1 MAATIAPAETQ
12 QHIVEQIVAI
22 EEQPSVTTAASE
34 ERVEESVAPLPTS
47 TAIAIPAPILGK
59 GFDLKRASIS
69 SVDSDISL
77 SYDATPFYPR
87 SLQQQQQQQQHMSSS
102 ANNSSGSGT
111 DDGGHR
117 HHSAATTNNAAVVN
131 NTDSSDSA
139 YEGGRPC
146 GMSGDESAPFVA
158 PDDETTKRILDQVE
172 FYFSD
177 ANIVKDAFLLK
188 HVRRNKEG
196 YVSLKLISSFKRVKH
211 LAKDWRAVAF
221 AISKSDK
228 LEVNE
233 SGTKLRR
240 KEPLPAYDQTTP
252 SRTVVAINLA
262 EEKPVTIESVAEL
275 FRGCGEIALI
285 RVLRPGN
292 PIPSDVRHFVNKHPE
307 MGGNVSALIEFV
319 RTESA
324 HNAITKDWSAE
335 KAKDG
340 QSMCV
345 LELNAP
351 ASKKKAAA
359 AAKKSPMNRLFD
371 SEYSSSCQSGSES
384 EDVRQQKMRM
394 QRKVSANTLMRSDS
408 SWNQR
413 KWSRD
418 SGTDSSGSGMYS
430 SRRGEPYVP
439 PSQQLQQQ
447 QQHHH
452 AQPGDYGGGGGH
464 RRMSSGWDS
473 SSESYYSGR
482 SRSSSGVSIPETF
495 GMRRFSLANR
505 PEPYQPQQ
513 QQQQQQQCCCCGHN
527 QPPLPLPPPQHHQQ
541 QQHQQSMAI
550 RRHSSQENHHYDMRR
565 CSSSSSG
572 SGSDM
577 MMIRKD
583 STSDFCCGPQ
593 RDGFYNWSRKSS
605 SSSIGDGRRLS
616 VDSDSSGSRGRRPS
630 LGLVTPDNVVRMP
643 KGPDGCGSRGF
654 QREPLMD
661 STLYE

>member
-1 MAATIAPAETQ
+1 MLASKMATTETQ
-12 QHIVEQIVAI
+12 QQIVEIATES
-22 EEQPSVTTAASE
+22 EEQQQQQQSAATV
-34 ERVEESVAPLPTS
+34 VEEEHTEDSVAPLPTS
-47 TAIAIPAPILGK
+47 KTTAAVKVVSAPVPIVGK
-59 GFDLKRASIS
+59 TFDLKRASVS

-77 SYDATPFYPR
+77 SYDAAPFYPR
-87 SLQQQQQQQQHMSSS
+87 SLQQNGGAMSS

-111 DDGGHR
+111 DDGGRQQHG
-117 HHSAATTNNAAVVN
+117 AAAGHVT

-139 YEGGRPC
+139 YEGG
-146 GMSGDESAPFVA
+146 GGGQAKSSGDESAPFVA
-158 PDDETTKRILDQVE
+158 PDEETTKRILDQVE

-211 LAKDWRAVAF
+211 LAKDWRAVAH
-221 AISKSDK
+221 AIACSEK

-307 MGGNVSALIEFV
+307 MGSNVSALVEFV

-324 HNAITKDWSAE
+324 HNALNKDWTAE

-340 QSMCV
+340 QTMCV

-351 ASKKKAAA
+351 ASKKKATA

-384 EDVRQQKMRM
+384 EDARQKMRM
-394 QRKVSANTLMRSDS
+394 QRKVSANTLMRSDA
-408 SWNQR
+408 SWNQQR
-413 KWSRD
+413 RWSRD
-418 SGTDSSGSGMYS
+418 SGTDSSASGY
-430 SRRGEPYVP
+430 SRRGGDPYVP
-439 PSQQLQQQ
+439 PSHHGQQT
-447 QQHHH
+447 
-452 AQPGDYGGGGGH
+452 PGEYGGH
-464 RRMSSGWDS
+464 RRMSTGWDS
-473 SSESYYSGR
+473 GSESYYSGR

-495 GMRRFSLANR
+495 GMRRYSLANR
-505 PEPYQPQQ
+505 PEQQ
-513 QQQQQQQCCCCGHN
+513 QQQQQQYCCCGHN
-527 QPPLPLPPPQHHQQ
+527 SQPPPPQQQ
-541 QQHQQSMAI
+541 QMM
-550 RRHSSQENHHYDMRR
+550 RRHSTQDGHHYDMRR
-565 CSSSSSG
+565 YSSSSSSSG
-572 SGSDM
+572 EM
-577 MMIRKD
+577 MMMRKD
-583 STSDFCCGPQ
+583 STSDFCCGPPQ
-593 RDGFYNWSRKSS
+593 PRDGFHQNWSRKSS
-605 SSSIGDGRRLS
+605 SSSLGEGMGRRLS
-616 VDSDSSGSRGRRPS
+616 VDSDSSGGRGRRPS
-630 LGLVTPDNVVRMP
+630 LGLVQPDNVVRMP

>member
-1 MAATIAPAETQ
+1 MAATTETQ
-12 QHIVEQIVAI
+12 QQIKEIATVVAEQQSPAVA
-22 EEQPSVTTAASE
+22 EDFT
-34 ERVEESVAPLPTS
+34 EESVAPLPTPK
-47 TAIAIPAPILGK
+47 TITTPVPIVGK
-59 GFDLKRASIS
+59 AFDLKRASVS

-77 SYDATPFYPR
+77 SYDAAPFYPR
-87 SLQQQQQQQQHMSSS
+87 SLQQNGGGMSS

-111 DDGGHR
+111 DDGGVQR
-117 HHSAATTNNAAVVN
+117 SGTAKMAIS

-139 YEGGRPC
+139 YEGGQ
-146 GMSGDESAPFVA
+146 GKSSDESTPFVQ
-158 PDDETTKRILDQVE
+158 PDEETTKRILDQVE

-221 AISKSDK
+221 AISKSEK
-228 LEVNE
+228 LELNE

-240 KEPLPAYDQTTP
+240 KEQLPAFDQTTP
-252 SRTVVAINLA
+252 SRTVVAINLS
-262 EEKPVTIESVAEL
+262 EEKPVTIETVAEL
-275 FRGCGEIALI
+275 FRSCGEIALI

-307 MGGNVSALIEFV
+307 MGSNVSALIEFV

-324 HNAITKDWSAE
+324 HNAMSKDWSSE

-340 QSMCV
+340 QSMSV

-351 ASKKKAAA
+351 ASKKKATA

-384 EDVRQQKMRM
+384 EDMRQQKMRM
-394 QRKVSANTLMRSDS
+394 QRKVSPTTLMRSDS

-413 KWSRD
+413 RWSRD
-418 SGTDSSGSGMYS
+418 SGTDSSASGY
-430 SRRGEPYVP
+430 SRRDMQYIP
-439 PSQQLQQQ
+439 P
-447 QQHHH
+447 QHQG
-452 AQPGDYGGGGGH
+452 QPGDYGGN

-473 SSESYYSGR
+473 SSDSYYSGR
-482 SRSSSGVSIPETF
+482 SRSGSGVSIPETF

-505 PEPYQPQQ
+505 SEPQQQQCCCCGGHNNQPPQLQPQQ
-513 QQQQQQQCCCCGHN
+513 QQQQQ
-527 QPPLPLPPPQHHQQ
+527 
-541 QQHQQSMAI
+541 SMSM
-550 RRHSSQENHHYDMRR
+550 RRHSTQENHHHYDMRR
-565 CSSSSSG
+565 CSSSSSN
-572 SGSDM
+572 SDM
-577 MMIRKD
+577 MVGRKD
-583 STSDFCCGPQ
+583 STSSDYCCGGGGPQQ
-593 RDGFYNWSRKSS
+593 RDGFHNWSRKSS
-605 SSSIGDGRRLS
+605 SSSMGEGGMGRRMS
-616 VDSDSSGSRGRRPS
+616 MDSDSSGGRSRRPS

-654 QREPLMD
+654 QREPLVD

>member
-1 MAATIAPAETQ
+1 MLALTMAATIAPAE
-12 QHIVEQIVAI
+12 QIKDIETVNK
-22 EEQPSVTTAASE
+22 EEQQEQQQYKSPAAE
-34 ERVEESVAPLPTS
+34 ENHTEESVAPLPAPKT
-47 TAIAIPAPILGK
+47 TAPVPIVGK
-59 GFDLKRASIS
+59 VFDLKRASIS

-77 SYDATPFYPR
+77 SYDAPPFYPR
-87 SLQQQQQQQQHMSSS
+87 SLHGGGMSS

-111 DDGGHR
+111 DDGGR
-117 HHSAATTNNAAVVN
+117 HHSTGTGAVAVS

-139 YEGGRPC
+139 YEGGQHK
-146 GMSGDESAPFVA
+146 SGDESAPFVA
-158 PDDETTKRILDQVE
+158 PDEDTTKRILDQVE

-221 AISKSDK
+221 AISKSEK

-252 SRTVVAINLA
+252 SRTVVAINLS
-262 EEKPVTIESVAEL
+262 EDKPVTIESVAEL
-275 FRGCGEIALI
+275 FRSCGEIALI

-307 MGGNVSALIEFV
+307 MGSNVSALIEFV

-324 HNAITKDWSAE
+324 HNAMSKDWTAE

-351 ASKKKAAA
+351 ASKKKATA

-371 SEYSSSCQSGSES
+371 SEYSSSCQSGSET
-384 EDVRQQKMRM
+384 DDMRQQKMRM

-413 KWSRD
+413 RWSRD
-418 SGTDSSGSGMYS
+418 SGTDSSASGY
-430 SRRGEPYVP
+430 SRRDSYIP
-439 PSQQLQQQ
+439 P
-447 QQHHH
+447 QHHMSS
-452 AQPGDYGGGGGH
+452 GGEFGGH

-473 SSESYYSGR
+473 SSDSYYSGR

-495 GMRRFSLANR
+495 GMRRYSLANR
-505 PEPYQPQQ
+505 PEQQ
-513 QQQQQQQCCCCGHN
+513 QQQQQPCCCCGHN
-527 QPPLPLPPPQHHQQ
+527 QPPQQ
-541 QQHQQSMAI
+541 QQPQTMAM

-572 SGSDM
+572 SDM
-577 MMIRKD
+577 MMRKD
-583 STSDFCCGPQ
+583 STSDFCCGGGPQ
-593 RDGFYNWSRKSS
+593 RDGFHNWSRKSS
-605 SSSIGDGRRLS
+605 SSSMGDRRLS
-616 VDSDSSGSRGRRPS
+616 VDSDSSGSGRGRRPS

-654 QREPLMD
+654 QREPLVD
-661 STLYE
+661 NTLYE

>member
-1 MAATIAPAETQ
+1 MLALTMAATIAPAETQ
-12 QHIVEQIVAI
+12 QIKDIETVVN
-22 EEQPSVTTAASE
+22 EEQQQPKSPAAE
-34 ERVEESVAPLPTS
+34 ENHTEETVAPLPASKTS
-47 TAIAIPAPILGK
+47 SAPVPIVGK
-59 GFDLKRASIS
+59 VFDLKRASIS

-77 SYDATPFYPR
+77 SYDAPPFYPR
-87 SLQQQQQQQQHMSSS
+87 SLHGGGMSS

-111 DDGGHR
+111 DDGGR
-117 HHSAATTNNAAVVN
+117 HHSTGTGAVPLS

-139 YEGGRPC
+139 YEGGQHK
-146 GMSGDESAPFVA
+146 SGDESAPFVP
-158 PDDETTKRILDQVE
+158 PDEDTTKRILDQVE

-221 AISKSDK
+221 AISKSEK

-252 SRTVVAINLA
+252 SRTVVAINLC
-262 EEKPVTIESVAEL
+262 EDKPVTIESVAEL

-307 MGGNVSALIEFV
+307 MGSNVSALIEFV

-324 HNAITKDWSAE
+324 HNAMSKDWTAE

-345 LELNAP
+345 LELNAS
-351 ASKKKAAA
+351 ASKKKATA

-371 SEYSSSCQSGSES
+371 SEYSSSCQSGSET
-384 EDVRQQKMRM
+384 DDMRQQKMRM

-413 KWSRD
+413 RWSRD
-418 SGTDSSGSGMYS
+418 SGTDSSASGY
-430 SRRGEPYVP
+430 SRRDSYIP
-439 PSQQLQQQ
+439 P
-447 QQHHH
+447 QHHLP
-452 AQPGDYGGGGGH
+452 PGGEFGGH

-473 SSESYYSGR
+473 SSDSYYSGR

-495 GMRRFSLANR
+495 GMRRYSLANR
-505 PEPYQPQQ
+505 PEQQ
-513 QQQQQQQCCCCGHN
+513 QPCCCCGHN
-527 QPPLPLPPPQHHQQ
+527 QPPQQ
-541 QQHQQSMAI
+541 QQQPPQTMAM
-550 RRHSSQENHHYDMRR
+550 RRHSSQENHHYDARR

-572 SGSDM
+572 SNGDM
-577 MMIRKD
+577 MMRKD
-583 STSDFCCGPQ
+583 STSDFCCGGGGPQ
-593 RDGFYNWSRKSS
+593 RDGFHNWSRKSS
-605 SSSIGDGRRLS
+605 SSSMGDRRLS
-616 VDSDSSGSRGRRPS
+616 IDSDSSGGRGRRPS

-654 QREPLMD
+654 QREPLVD
-661 STLYE
+661 NTLYE

>member
-1 MAATIAPAETQ
+1 MLAHTMAATIAPAETQ
-12 QHIVEQIVAI
+12 KQIKEIETAV
-22 EEQPSVTTAASE
+22 EEQSPAVTVDE
-34 ERVEESVAPLPTS
+34 EYTEESVAPLPAPKTTGV
-47 TAIAIPAPILGK
+47 TAPVPIVGK
-59 GFDLKRASIS
+59 AFDLKRASIS

-77 SYDATPFYPR
+77 SYDAAPFYPR
-87 SLQQQQQQQQHMSSS
+87 SLQQTDGMSS

-111 DDGGHR
+111 DDGGR
-117 HHSAATTNNAAVVN
+117 HHSAATNAAVN

-139 YEGGRPC
+139 YEGGHLK
-146 GMSGDESAPFVA
+146 SGDESAPFVA
-158 PDDETTKRILDQVE
+158 PDEETTKRILDQVE

-221 AISKSDK
+221 AISKSEK

-252 SRTVVAINLA
+252 SRTVVAINLS

-307 MGGNVSALIEFV
+307 MGSNVSALIEFV

-324 HNAITKDWSAE
+324 HNAMTKDWTAE

-340 QSMCV
+340 QAMCV

-351 ASKKKAAA
+351 ASKKKATA

-371 SEYSSSCQSGSES
+371 SEYMSSCQSGSES
-384 EDVRQQKMRM
+384 EDMRQQKMRM
-394 QRKVSANTLMRSDS
+394 QRKVSASTLMRSDS

-413 KWSRD
+413 RWSRD
-418 SGTDSSGSGMYS
+418 SGTDSSGSGY
-430 SRRGEPYVP
+430 SRRDSYIP
-439 PSQQLQQQ
+439 P
-447 QQHHH
+447 QHHM
-452 AQPGDYGGGGGH
+452 PSGDFGH

-495 GMRRFSLANR
+495 GMRRFSLVNR
-505 PEPYQPQQ
+505 SEPQQ
-513 QQQQQQQCCCCGHN
+513 QQQLQQQQQCCCCGHN
-527 QPPLPLPPPQHHQQ
+527 QPPQQ
-541 QQHQQSMAI
+541 QQQQSMAM
-550 RRHSSQENHHYDMRR
+550 RRHSTQENHHYDMRR
-565 CSSSSSG
+565 CSSSSSS
-572 SGSDM
+572 SGDM
-577 MMIRKD
+577 MMRKD
-583 STSDFCCGPQ
+583 STSDFCCGSQ
-593 RDGFYNWSRKSS
+593 RDGFHNWSRKSS
-605 SSSIGDGRRLS
+605 SSSMGEGGMGRRLS
-616 VDSDSSGSRGRRPS
+616 MDSDSSGGRGRRPS

-654 QREPLMD
+654 QREPLVD

>member
-1 MAATIAPAETQ
+1 MAATIASVETEQIKQEIAVEEKQSATAAETAP
-12 QHIVEQIVAI
+12 VDREFT
-22 EEQPSVTTAASE
+22 EEI
-34 ERVEESVAPLPTS
+34 VAPLPNINS
-47 TAIAIPAPILGK
+47 SKTAPLPIVGK
-59 GFDLKRASIS
+59 AFDLKRASVS

-77 SYDATPFYPR
+77 SYDAAPFYPR
-87 SLQQQQQQQQHMSSS
+87 SLSQTGGMSS

-111 DDGGHR
+111 DDGGR
-117 HHSAATTNNAAVVN
+117 HHSVASVASAAGIN

-139 YEGGRPC
+139 YEGG
-146 GMSGDESAPFVA
+146 GQNKSGDESTPFVA
-158 PDDETTKRILDQVE
+158 PDEETTKRILDQVE

-211 LAKDWRAVAF
+211 LAKDWRAVAH
-221 AISKSDK
+221 AIALSEK

-262 EEKPVTIESVAEL
+262 EEKPVTIETVAEL

-307 MGGNVSALIEFV
+307 MGSNVSALIEFV

-324 HNAITKDWSAE
+324 HNAMSKDWSSE

-351 ASKKKAAA
+351 ASKKKATA

-371 SEYSSSCQSGSES
+371 SEYSSSCQSGSEA
-384 EDVRQQKMRM
+384 EDRQKMRM

-413 KWSRD
+413 RWSRD
-418 SGTDSSGSGMYS
+418 SGTDSSASGY
-430 SRRGEPYVP
+430 SRRDSYVLP
-439 PSQQLQQQ
+439 P
-447 QQHHH
+447 QHHV
-452 AQPGDYGGGGGH
+452 QQSGDYGH
-464 RRMSSGWDS
+464 NRRMSSGWDS
-473 SSESYYSGR
+473 SSDSYYSGR

-495 GMRRFSLANR
+495 GMRRFSLANNR
-505 PEPYQPQQ
+505 GPEQHQQ
-513 QQQQQQQCCCCGHN
+513 QQQQQPCCCCGHN
-527 QPPLPLPPPQHHQQ
+527 QPPPPQQ
-541 QQHQQSMAI
+541 QQPVAM
-550 RRHSSQENHHYDMRR
+550 RRHSTQDNGHHYDMRR
-565 CSSSSSG
+565 CSSSSSN
-572 SGSDM
+572 SGGEM
-577 MMIRKD
+577 MMRKD
-583 STSDFCCGPQ
+583 STSDFCCGSQP
-593 RDGFYNWSRKSS
+593 RDGFHNWSRKSS
-605 SSSIGDGRRLS
+605 SSSMGEGGMGRRLS
-616 VDSDSSGSRGRRPS
+616 VDSDSSGGRGRRPS
-630 LGLVTPDNVVRMP
+630 LGLVTPENVVRMP

-654 QREPLMD
+654 QREPMMD

>member
-1 MAATIAPAETQ
+1 MAATIATTETEQIKQEIASVVVEEQ
-12 QHIVEQIVAI
+12 QHPVAADTAPSTVDRDFT
-22 EEQPSVTTAASE
+22 EEI
-34 ERVEESVAPLPTS
+34 VAPLPTS
-47 TAIAIPAPILGK
+47 KTSADIAPFQIVGK
-59 GFDLKRASIS
+59 AFDLKRASVS

-77 SYDATPFYPR
+77 SYDAAPFYPR
-87 SLQQQQQQQQHMSSS
+87 SLSRTGGMSS

-111 DDGGHR
+111 DDGGR
-117 HHSAATTNNAAVVN
+117 HHSAASAAVAIN

-139 YEGGRPC
+139 YEGGQLK
-146 GMSGDESAPFVA
+146 SGDESAPFVA
-158 PDDETTKRILDQVE
+158 PDEETTKRILDQVE

-221 AISKSDK
+221 AISRSEK
-228 LEVNE
+228 LEVND

-240 KEPLPAYDQTTP
+240 KEALPAYDQTTP

-307 MGGNVSALIEFV
+307 MGSNVSALIEFV

-324 HNAITKDWSAE
+324 HNAMSKDWTAE

-351 ASKKKAAA
+351 ASKKKATA

-384 EDVRQQKMRM
+384 EERQKMRM

-413 KWSRD
+413 RWSRD
-418 SGTDSSGSGMYS
+418 SGTDSSSSGY
-430 SRRGEPYVP
+430 SRRDSYVP
-439 PSQQLQQQ
+439 PPLQQHMQ
-447 QQHHH
+447 
-452 AQPGDYGGGGGH
+452 QPGDYGH
-464 RRMSSGWDS
+464 NRRMSSGWDS

-482 SRSSSGVSIPETF
+482 SRSGSGVSIPETF

-505 PEPYQPQQ
+505 PEQQ
-513 QQQQQQQCCCCGHN
+513 QQQQQPCCCCGHN
-527 QPPLPLPPPQHHQQ
+527 QPPPPQQ
-541 QQHQQSMAI
+541 QQQPMAM
-550 RRHSSQENHHYDMRR
+550 RRHSTQDNGHHYDVRR

-572 SGSDM
+572 SEM
-577 MMIRKD
+577 MMRKD
-583 STSDFCCGPQ
+583 STSDFCCGSQP
-593 RDGFYNWSRKSS
+593 RDGFHNNWSRKSS
-605 SSSIGDGRRLS
+605 SSSMGEGGMGRRLS
-616 VDSDSSGSRGRRPS
+616 VDSDSSGGRGRRPS

-654 QREPLMD
+654 QREPMLD

>member
-1 MAATIAPAETQ
+1 MAATIASVETEQIKQEIAVEEKQSVTAAETAPAPTT
-12 QHIVEQIVAI
+12 VDREFT
-22 EEQPSVTTAASE
+22 EEI
-34 ERVEESVAPLPTS
+34 VAPLPNINS
-47 TAIAIPAPILGK
+47 SKTAPLPIVGK
-59 GFDLKRASIS
+59 AFDLKRASVS

-77 SYDATPFYPR
+77 SYDAAPFYPR
-87 SLQQQQQQQQHMSSS
+87 SLSQTGGMSS

-111 DDGGHR
+111 DDGGR
-117 HHSAATTNNAAVVN
+117 HHSVASVASAAGIN

-139 YEGGRPC
+139 YEGG
-146 GMSGDESAPFVA
+146 GQHKSGDESTPFVA
-158 PDDETTKRILDQVE
+158 PDEETTKRILDQVE

-211 LAKDWRAVAF
+211 LAKDWRAVAH
-221 AISKSDK
+221 AIARSEK

-262 EEKPVTIESVAEL
+262 EEKPVTIETVAEL

-307 MGGNVSALIEFV
+307 MGSNVSALIEFV

-324 HNAITKDWSAE
+324 HNAMSKDWSSE

-351 ASKKKAAA
+351 ASKKKATA

-371 SEYSSSCQSGSES
+371 SEYSSSCQSGSEA
-384 EDVRQQKMRM
+384 EDRQKMRM

-413 KWSRD
+413 RWSRD
-418 SGTDSSGSGMYS
+418 SGTDSSASGY
-430 SRRGEPYVP
+430 SRRDSYVLP
-439 PSQQLQQQ
+439 P
-447 QQHHH
+447 QHHV
-452 AQPGDYGGGGGH
+452 QQSGDYGH
-464 RRMSSGWDS
+464 NRRMSSGWDS
-473 SSESYYSGR
+473 SSDSYYSGR

-495 GMRRFSLANR
+495 GMRRFSLANNR
-505 PEPYQPQQ
+505 GPEQQ
-513 QQQQQQQCCCCGHN
+513 QQQPCCCCGHN
-527 QPPLPLPPPQHHQQ
+527 QPPPPPPQQQ
-541 QQHQQSMAI
+541 QPLAM
-550 RRHSSQENHHYDMRR
+550 RRHSTQDNGHHYDMRR
-565 CSSSSSG
+565 CSSSSSN
-572 SGSDM
+572 SGGEM
-577 MMIRKD
+577 MMRKD
-583 STSDFCCGPQ
+583 STSDFCCGSQP
-593 RDGFYNWSRKSS
+593 RDGFHNWSRKSS
-605 SSSIGDGRRLS
+605 SSSMGEGGMGRRLS
-616 VDSDSSGSRGRRPS
+616 VDSDSSGGRGRRPS

-654 QREPLMD
+654 QREPMLD

>member
-1 MAATIAPAETQ
+1 MAAVTEVQQINEEIATAVEKEQQQSPAVTATDADFTEET
-12 QHIVEQIVAI
+12 
-22 EEQPSVTTAASE
+22 
-34 ERVEESVAPLPTS
+34 VAPLPAPKAV
-47 TAIAIPAPILGK
+47 TAPVPIVGK
-59 GFDLKRASIS
+59 AFDLKRASVS

-77 SYDATPFYPR
+77 SYDAAPFYPR
-87 SLQQQQQQQQHMSSS
+87 SLKNNGEGVMSS

-111 DDGGHR
+111 DDGAGR
-117 HHSAATTNNAAVVN
+117 HTEVAKAHVVIN

-139 YEGGRPC
+139 YEGGQAK
-146 GMSGDESAPFVA
+146 SSDESAPFVA
-158 PDDETTKRILDQVE
+158 PDEETTQRILDQVE

-177 ANIVKDAFLLK
+177 SNIVKDAFLLK

-221 AISKSDK
+221 AISKSEK

-252 SRTVVAINLA
+252 SRTVVAINLS

-307 MGGNVSALIEFV
+307 MGSNVSALIEFV

-324 HNAITKDWSAE
+324 HNAMNKDWTAE

-340 QSMCV
+340 QAMCV

-351 ASKKKAAA
+351 ASKKKATA

-371 SEYSSSCQSGSES
+371 SEYTSSCQSGSET
-384 EDVRQQKMRM
+384 EDARLKIRM
-394 QRKVSANTLMRSDS
+394 QRKVSANTLMRSDP

-413 KWSRD
+413 RWSRD
-418 SGTDSSGSGMYS
+418 SGTDSTGSGY
-430 SRRGEPYVP
+430 SRRDSYVP
-439 PSQQLQQQ
+439 P
-447 QQHHH
+447 QHH
-452 AQPGDYGGGGGH
+452 ALPGSGDYGH
-464 RRMSSGWDS
+464 QRRMSSGWDS

-505 PEPYQPQQ
+505 PEHHQQQQQQQLLQ
-513 QQQQQQQCCCCGHN
+513 QQQQQQQCCCCGHSNN
-527 QPPLPLPPPQHHQQ
+527 QPIHQPLQQ
-541 QQHQQSMAI
+541 QPMAL

-565 CSSSSSG
+565 CSNSSSG
-572 SGSDM
+572 SGSGSEM
-577 MMIRKD
+577 MMRKD
-583 STSDFCCGPQ
+583 STSDFCCGTQ
-593 RDGFYNWSRKSS
+593 RDSFHNWSRKSS
-605 SSSIGDGRRLS
+605 SSSMGDGMGRRS
-616 VDSDSSGSRGRRPS
+616 SIDSDSSGRGRRPS

-661 STLYE
+661 NTLYE

>member
-1 MAATIAPAETQ
+1 MLATKMAATTATAETQ
-12 QHIVEQIVAI
+12 QIVEHVA
-22 EEQPSVTTAASE
+22 EEQTQQSIET
-34 ERVEESVAPLPTS
+34 VEQQFTEDSVAPLPAS
-47 TAIAIPAPILGK
+47 KTASVTAPVPIVGK
-59 GFDLKRASIS
+59 AFDLKRASIS

-77 SYDATPFYPR
+77 SYDAAPFYPR
-87 SLQQQQQQQQHMSSS
+87 SLNQKGGMSS

-111 DDGGHR
+111 DDGVR
-117 HHSAATTNNAAVVN
+117 HHSATTGAINV
-131 NTDSSDSA
+131 TDSSDSA
-139 YEGGRPC
+139 YEGGQLK
-146 GMSGDESAPFVA
+146 SGDESAPFVA
-158 PDDETTKRILDQVE
+158 PDEETTKRILDQVE

-177 ANIVKDAFLLK
+177 TNIVKDAFLLK

-211 LAKDWRAVAF
+211 LAKDWRAVAH
-221 AISKSDK
+221 AISTSEK
-228 LEVNE
+228 LELNE

-240 KEPLPAYDQTTP
+240 KEALPAYDQTTP

-262 EEKPVTIESVAEL
+262 EEKPVTIETVAEL

-307 MGGNVSALIEFV
+307 MGSNVSALVEFV

-324 HNAITKDWSAE
+324 HNALSKDWTAE

-351 ASKKKAAA
+351 ASKKKATA

-371 SEYSSSCQSGSES
+371 SEYSSSCQSGSEA

-394 QRKVSANTLMRSDS
+394 QRKVSASTLMRSDS

-413 KWSRD
+413 RWSRD
-418 SGTDSSGSGMYS
+418 SDSTGSSY
-430 SRRGEPYVP
+430 SRRDSYIP
-439 PSQQLQQQ
+439 PMQQQ
-447 QQHHH
+447 QQHNMQQS
-452 AQPGDYGGGGGH
+452 AGGGGDYMGH

-495 GMRRFSLANR
+495 GMRRYSLANSR
-505 PEPYQPQQ
+505 PEPHQQPQQ
-513 QQQQQQQCCCCGHN
+513 QQPCCCCGHG
-527 QPPLPLPPPQHHQQ
+527 QPPQQMQQ
-541 QQHQQSMAI
+541 QSVAM
-550 RRHSSQENHHYDMRR
+550 RRHSSQENHHQYDMRR

-572 SGSDM
+572 SDM
-577 MMIRKD
+577 MMRKD

-593 RDGFYNWSRKSS
+593 PRDNGFHNNWSRKSS
-605 SSSIGDGRRLS
+605 SSSMGEGGPGRRLS
-616 VDSDSSGSRGRRPS
+616 VDSDSSGGRGRRPS

-643 KGPDGCGSRGF
+643 KGPDGCGNRGF
-654 QREPLMD
+654 QREPLVD

>member
-1 MAATIAPAETQ
+1 MAATIASKEAQ
-12 QHIVEQIVAI
+12 QKI
-22 EEQPSVTTAASE
+22 EEITASGKE
-34 ERVEESVAPLPTS
+34 QQQGPTVGEQQNHTEDIVAPLPS
-47 TAIAIPAPILGK
+47 TKTTVTAPVPIVGK
-59 GFDLKRASIS
+59 AFDLKRASVS

-77 SYDATPFYPR
+77 SYDAAPFYPR
-87 SLQQQQQQQQHMSSS
+87 SLKQNGMSSS

-111 DDGGHR
+111 DDGGR
-117 HHSAATTNNAAVVN
+117 HHGSAGEGAIT

-139 YEGGRPC
+139 YEGG
-146 GMSGDESAPFVA
+146 GQVKSGDESTPFVE
-158 PDDETTKRILDQVE
+158 PDEETTKRILDQVE

-211 LAKDWRAVAF
+211 LAKDWRAVAY
-221 AISKSDK
+221 AISKSEK
-228 LEVNE
+228 LELNE

-240 KEPLPAYDQTTP
+240 KEALPAYDQTTP

-262 EEKPVTIESVAEL
+262 EEKPVTIETVAEL

-307 MGGNVSALIEFV
+307 MGNNVSALIEFV

-324 HNAITKDWSAE
+324 HNAMSKDWSTE

-351 ASKKKAAA
+351 ASKKKATA

-371 SEYSSSCQSGSES
+371 NEYNTSSCQSGSES
-384 EDVRQQKMRM
+384 EDMRQKMRV
-394 QRKVSANTLMRSDS
+394 QRKVSANTLMRSDT

-413 KWSRD
+413 RWSRD
-418 SGTDSSGSGMYS
+418 SGTDSTGSVY
-430 SRRGEPYVP
+430 SRRDSYIP
-439 PSQQLQQQ
+439 PQI
-447 QQHHH
+447 H
-452 AQPGDYGGGGGH
+452 AQPGDFGH
-464 RRMSSGWDS
+464 GRRMSSGWDS

-482 SRSSSGVSIPETF
+482 SRSSSGASIPETF
-495 GMRRFSLANR
+495 GMRRYSLANR
-505 PEPYQPQQ
+505 PEHQHQQ
-513 QQQQQQQCCCCGHN
+513 QQQQMQQQSCCCCGHN
-527 QPPLPLPPPQHHQQ
+527 QPPPMPPPP
-541 QQHQQSMAI
+541 QQSMAM
-550 RRHSSQENHHYDMRR
+550 RRHSSQESHHYDMRR
-565 CSSSSSG
+565 CSTSSSNSG
-572 SGSDM
+572 DM
-577 MMIRKD
+577 MMRKD
-583 STSDFCCGPQ
+583 STSDFCCGSP
-593 RDGFYNWSRKSS
+593 RDSFHNWSRKSS
-605 SSSIGDGRRLS
+605 SSSMGEGGRRLS
-616 VDSDSSGSRGRRPS
+616 VDSDSSGGRGRRPS

>member
-1 MAATIAPAETQ
+1 MAATIASTETEQIKQEIATVVEEQQQQTPAETTPST
-12 QHIVEQIVAI
+12 VDRDFT
-22 EEQPSVTTAASE
+22 EEI
-34 ERVEESVAPLPTS
+34 VAPLPTS
-47 TAIAIPAPILGK
+47 KSAPLPIVGK
-59 GFDLKRASIS
+59 AFDLKRASVS

-77 SYDATPFYPR
+77 SYDAAPFYPR
-87 SLQQQQQQQQHMSSS
+87 SLSHTGGMSS

-111 DDGGHR
+111 DDGGR
-117 HHSAATTNNAAVVN
+117 HHSAASAAAGIN

-139 YEGGRPC
+139 YEGGQLK
-146 GMSGDESAPFVA
+146 SGDESTPFVA
-158 PDDETTKRILDQVE
+158 PDEETTKRILDQVE

-211 LAKDWRAVAF
+211 LAKDWRAVAY
-221 AISKSDK
+221 AITRSEK

-307 MGGNVSALIEFV
+307 MGSNVSALIEFV

-324 HNAITKDWSAE
+324 HNAMSKDWTAE

-351 ASKKKAAA
+351 ASKKKATA

-371 SEYSSSCQSGSES
+371 SEYSSSCQSGSEA
-384 EDVRQQKMRM
+384 EDRQKMRM

-413 KWSRD
+413 RWSRD
-418 SGTDSSGSGMYS
+418 SGTDSSASGY
-430 SRRGEPYVP
+430 SRRDSYVP
-439 PSQQLQQQ
+439 PP
-447 QQHHH
+447 QHHMQ
-452 AQPGDYGGGGGH
+452 QPGDYGH
-464 RRMSSGWDS
+464 NRRMSSGWDS

-505 PEPYQPQQ
+505 GPEQQ
-513 QQQQQQQCCCCGHN
+513 QQQQQQQPCCCCGHN
-527 QPPLPLPPPQHHQQ
+527 QPPQPQPQQ
-541 QQHQQSMAI
+541 QPVAM
-550 RRHSSQENHHYDMRR
+550 RRHSTQDNGHHYDMRR
-565 CSSSSSG
+565 CSNSSSSSG
-572 SGSDM
+572 E
-577 MMIRKD
+577 MIMRKD
-583 STSDFCCGPQ
+583 STSDFCCGSQP
-593 RDGFYNWSRKSS
+593 RDGFHNWSRKSS
-605 SSSIGDGRRLS
+605 SSSMGDRRLS
-616 VDSDSSGSRGRRPS
+616 VDSDSSGGRGRRPS

-654 QREPLMD
+654 QREPMLD

>member
-1 MAATIAPAETQ
+1 MAATTAETQ
-12 QHIVEQIVAI
+12 QIKENIVE
-22 EEQPSVTTAASE
+22 EQEQSPATDT
-34 ERVEESVAPLPTS
+34 VEQEFTEDSVAPLPTS
-47 TAIAIPAPILGK
+47 KTTVVTAPVPIVGK
-59 GFDLKRASIS
+59 ALDLKRASIS

-77 SYDATPFYPR
+77 SYDAAPFYPR
-87 SLQQQQQQQQHMSSS
+87 SLNQNGSGSMSS

-111 DDGGHR
+111 DDGGR
-117 HHSAATTNNAAVVN
+117 HHSAVTGAINV
-131 NTDSSDSA
+131 TDSSDSA
-139 YEGGRPC
+139 YEGGQLK
-146 GMSGDESAPFVA
+146 SGDESAPFVP
-158 PDDETTKRILDQVE
+158 PDEETTKRILDQVE

-221 AISKSDK
+221 AISTSEK
-228 LEVNE
+228 LELNE

-262 EEKPVTIESVAEL
+262 EEKPVTIETVAEL

-307 MGGNVSALIEFV
+307 MGSNVSALIEFV

-324 HNAITKDWSAE
+324 HNAMSKDWSAE

-351 ASKKKAAA
+351 ASKKKATAA
-359 AAKKSPMNRLFD
+359 TKKSPMNRLFD
-371 SEYSSSCQSGSES
+371 SEYSSSCQSGSET

-413 KWSRD
+413 RWSRD
-418 SGTDSSGSGMYS
+418 SGTDSSASGY
-430 SRRGEPYVP
+430 SRRDSYIP
-439 PSQQLQQQ
+439 PMQ
-447 QQHHH
+447 QQHNMQQ
-452 AQPGDYGGGGGH
+452 AGGGDYIGH

-482 SRSSSGVSIPETF
+482 SRSSSGASIPETF
-495 GMRRFSLANR
+495 GMRRYSLANR
-505 PEPYQPQQ
+505 PEQHQQPPACCCSCGHNQPPPQQ
-513 QQQQQQQCCCCGHN
+513 QQQQ
-527 QPPLPLPPPQHHQQ
+527 
-541 QQHQQSMAI
+541 SMVM

-565 CSSSSSG
+565 CSSSSTSSG
-572 SGSDM
+572 DM
-577 MMIRKD
+577 MMRKD
-583 STSDFCCGPQ
+583 STSDFCCGSQ
-593 RDGFYNWSRKSS
+593 RDGGFHNWSRKSS
-605 SSSIGDGRRLS
+605 SSSMGEGRRLS
-616 VDSDSSGSRGRRPS
+616 VDSDSSGGRGRRPS

-643 KGPDGCGSRGF
+643 KGPDGCGNRGF
-654 QREPLMD
+654 QREPLVD

>member
-1 MAATIAPAETQ
+1 MAATETQ
-12 QHIVEQIVAI
+12 QHTKEIATATEPTEPAV
-22 EEQPSVTTAASE
+22 TAAAATDADFTE
-34 ERVEESVAPLPTS
+34 EIVAPLP
-47 TAIAIPAPILGK
+47 APKSISDPVPIIGK
-59 GFDLKRASIS
+59 AFDLKRASVS

-77 SYDATPFYPR
+77 SYDAAPFYPR
-87 SLQQQQQQQQHMSSS
+87 SLKHNGGMSS
-102 ANNSSGSGT
+102 ANNSSSGSGT
-111 DDGGHR
+111 DDGGSRHR
-117 HHSAATTNNAAVVN
+117 SQAQDAGVIT

-139 YEGGRPC
+139 YEGG
-146 GMSGDESAPFVA
+146 GQAKSSGDDESLPPFVT
-158 PDDETTKRILDQVE
+158 PDEETTKRILDQVE

-211 LAKDWRAVAF
+211 LAKDWRAVAH
-221 AISKSDK
+221 AISKSEK

-240 KEPLPAYDQTTP
+240 KEPLPVYDQTTP

-262 EEKPVTIESVAEL
+262 EEKPVTIETVAEL

-324 HNAITKDWSAE
+324 HNAMSKDWSAE

-351 ASKKKAAA
+351 ASKKKATA

-384 EDVRQQKMRM
+384 EDMRQKMRM
-394 QRKVSANTLMRSDS
+394 QRKVSANTLMRSDA

-413 KWSRD
+413 RWSRD
-418 SGTDSSGSGMYS
+418 SGTDSSGSAY
-430 SRRGEPYVP
+430 SRRESYVLP
-439 PSQQLQQQ
+439 PPQQ
-447 QQHHH
+447 QQHH
-452 AQPGDYGGGGGH
+452 AQNGGGAEFGH

-473 SSESYYSGR
+473 SSDSYYSGR
-482 SRSSSGVSIPETF
+482 SRSGSGVSIPETF
-495 GMRRFSLANR
+495 GMRRYSLANNR
-505 PEPYQPQQ
+505 PE
-513 QQQQQQQCCCCGHN
+513 QQQQQCCCCGHN
-527 QPPLPLPPPQHHQQ
+527 NQPPAHHQQ
-541 QQHQQSMAI
+541 QQPMAM
-550 RRHSSQENHHYDMRR
+550 RRHSSQENHLHYDVRR

-572 SGSDM
+572 SGDM
-577 MMIRKD
+577 MMRKD
-583 STSDFCCGPQ
+583 STSDFCCSGGGGG
-593 RDGFYNWSRKSS
+593 GFHNWSRKSS
-605 SSSIGDGRRLS
+605 SSSMGDRRLS
-616 VDSDSSGSRGRRPS
+616 IDSDSSGRGGNGRRPS

-654 QREPLMD
+654 QREPLVD

>member
-1 MAATIAPAETQ
+1 MATAIAPQEAQQKIEETVNTATAVDAATTEEAPAVGDQLQNHTEET
-12 QHIVEQIVAI
+12 
-22 EEQPSVTTAASE
+22 
-34 ERVEESVAPLPTS
+34 VAPLPSAKTVPVP
-47 TAIAIPAPILGK
+47 IAGK
-59 GFDLKRASIS
+59 VLDLKRASVS

-77 SYDATPFYPR
+77 SYDAAPFYPR
-87 SLQQQQQQQQHMSSS
+87 SLKQNGGMSS

-111 DDGGHR
+111 DDGDR
-117 HHSAATTNNAAVVN
+117 HHGASAAGAIT

-139 YEGGRPC
+139 YEGG
-146 GMSGDESAPFVA
+146 GGQAKSGDESTPFVA
-158 PDDETTKRILDQVE
+158 PDEETTKRILDQVE

-240 KEPLPAYDQTTP
+240 KEALPAYDQTTP

-262 EEKPVTIESVAEL
+262 EEKPVTIETVAEL

-307 MGGNVSALIEFV
+307 MGNNVSALVEFV

-324 HNAITKDWSAE
+324 HNAMSKDWSQE

-351 ASKKKAAA
+351 ASKKKATA

-371 SEYSSSCQSGSES
+371 NEYNTSSCQSGSES
-384 EDVRQQKMRM
+384 EDMRQKMRV
-394 QRKVSANTLMRSDS
+394 QRKVSANALMRSDS

-413 KWSRD
+413 RWSRD
-418 SGTDSSGSGMYS
+418 SGTDSSGSGY
-430 SRRGEPYVP
+430 SRRDSYAP
-439 PSQQLQQQ
+439 PLPS
-447 QQHHH
+447 HY
-452 AQPGDYGGGGGH
+452 AQPGDFGGH
-464 RRMSSGWDS
+464 GRRMSSGWDS

-482 SRSSSGVSIPETF
+482 SRSSSGASIPETF
-495 GMRRFSLANR
+495 GMRRYSLANR
-505 PEPYQPQQ
+505 SEHMQPQHQHQQ
-513 QQQQQQQCCCCGHN
+513 QQQQLQQQPCCCCGHN
-527 QPPLPLPPPQHHQQ
+527 QPPPPPPLQP
-541 QQHQQSMAI
+541 QQSMAM
-550 RRHSSQENHHYDMRR
+550 RRHSTQESHHYDMRR
-565 CSSSSSG
+565 CSTSSSNSG
-572 SGSDM
+572 GEM
-577 MMIRKD
+577 MMRKD
-583 STSDFCCGPQ
+583 STSDFCCGSP
-593 RDGFYNWSRKSS
+593 RDGFHNNWSRKSS
-605 SSSIGDGRRLS
+605 SSSMGDGGRRLS
-616 VDSDSSGSRGRRPS
+616 VDSDSSGGRGRRPS

>member
-1 MAATIAPAETQ
+1 MAATIAPAEAQ
-12 QHIVEQIVAI
+12 QQIVEQ
-22 EEQPSVTTAASE
+22 VTVVE
-34 ERVEESVAPLPTS
+34 ERLPATDQERAEENVAPLPPPPAT
-47 TAIAIPAPILGK
+47 TVLDVPAIVAGK
-59 GFDLKRASIS
+59 GLDLKRASIS

-77 SYDATPFYPR
+77 SYDAAPFFPR
-87 SLQQQQQQQQHMSSS
+87 SLHQHTMSSS

-117 HHSAATTNNAAVVN
+117 HHSAATTGNAAVVVS

-139 YEGGRPC
+139 YEGGGQVVC
-146 GMSGDESAPFVA
+146 GKSGDEESAAPFVA

-211 LAKDWRAVAF
+211 LAKDWRAVAY

-324 HNAITKDWSAE
+324 HNAMTRDWSAE

-351 ASKKKAAA
+351 ASKKKATA

-408 SWNQR
+408 TWNQR
-413 KWSRD
+413 RWSRD
-418 SGTDSSGSGMYS
+418 SGTDSSGSGVYL

-439 PSQQLQQQ
+439 P
-447 QQHHH
+447 QHHMQQ
-452 AQPGDYGGGGGH
+452 QPGDYVIGSGGGP

-505 PEPYQPQQ
+505 PEPLQQHHQQQHQQQHQQHQQ
-513 QQQQQQQCCCCGHN
+513 QQQQLQQQQCCCCGHS
-527 QPPLPLPPPQHHQQ
+527 QPP
-541 QQHQQSMAI
+541 HQQSMAM
-550 RRHSSQENHHYDMRR
+550 RRHSTQENHHYDMRR

-572 SGSDM
+572 SDM
-577 MMIRKD
+577 MMRKD

-593 RDGFYNWSRKSS
+593 QRDGFQNWSRKSS
-605 SSSIGDGRRLS
+605 SSSMGEGGMGRRLS
-616 VDSDSSGSRGRRPS
+616 VDSDSSGGRGRRPS

-643 KGPDGCGSRGF
+643 KGPDGCGNRGF

>member
-1 MAATIAPAETQ
+1 MAATISPAETQ
-12 QHIVEQIVAI
+12 QHVEPSPAA
-22 EEQPSVTTAASE
+22 EENNVTE
-34 ERVEESVAPLPTS
+34 ETVAPLP
-47 TAIAIPAPILGK
+47 APKSEPLPIVGK
-59 GFDLKRASIS
+59 CLDLKRASVS

-77 SYDATPFYPR
+77 SYDAAPFYPR
-87 SLQQQQQQQQHMSSS
+87 SLQSTGGMASV
-102 ANNSSGSGT
+102 NNSSGSGT
-111 DDGGHR
+111 DDGGR
-117 HHSAATTNNAAVVN
+117 MPLAVN

-139 YEGGRPC
+139 YEGGNLK
-146 GMSGDESAPFVA
+146 SGDESTPFVA
-158 PDDETTKRILDQVE
+158 PDEDTTKRILDQVE

-211 LAKDWRAVAF
+211 LAKDWRAVAH
-221 AISKSDK
+221 AISTSEK

-262 EEKPVTIESVAEL
+262 EEKPVTIETVAEL

-307 MGGNVSALIEFV
+307 MGSNVSALIEFV

-324 HNAITKDWSAE
+324 HNAMSKDWSAE

-340 QSMCV
+340 QAMCV

-351 ASKKKAAA
+351 ASKKKATA

-384 EDVRQQKMRM
+384 EDLRQKLRM

-413 KWSRD
+413 RWSRD
-418 SGTDSSGSGMYS
+418 SGTDSSGSSVY
-430 SRRGEPYVP
+430 SRREPYMP
-439 PSQQLQQQ
+439 PA
-447 QQHHH
+447 QQH
-452 AQPGDYGGGGGH
+452 QMSGGDYGHGG
-464 RRMSSGWDS
+464 RRMSTGWDS

-505 PEPYQPQQ
+505 PEHQQ
-513 QQQQQQQCCCCGHN
+513 HQQQQQCCCCGHN
-527 QPPLPLPPPQHHQQ
+527 SQQQQPPPPPQ
-541 QQHQQSMAI
+541 QSMTM
-550 RRHSSQENHHYDMRR
+550 RRHSTQENHHHYDMRR

-572 SGSDM
+572 SDM
-577 MMIRKD
+577 MMRKD
-583 STSDFCCGPQ
+583 STSDFCCGVP
-593 RDGFYNWSRKSS
+593 RDAGFHNNWSRKSS
-605 SSSIGDGRRLS
+605 SSSIGDGAMSRRLS
-616 VDSDSSGSRGRRPS
+616 VDSSDSSGGRGRRPS
-630 LGLVTPDNVVRMP
+630 LGLVAPDNVVRMP

-654 QREPLMD
+654 QREPLVD

>member
-1 MAATIAPAETQ
+1 MPASKT
-12 QHIVEQIVAI
+12 
-22 EEQPSVTTAASE
+22 
-34 ERVEESVAPLPTS
+34 SVAEP
-47 TAIAIPAPILGK
+47 IPIVGK
-59 GFDLKRASIS
+59 VFDLKRASVS

-77 SYDATPFYPR
+77 SYDAAPFYPR
-87 SLQQQQQQQQHMSSS
+87 SLHGTTGMSS

-111 DDGGHR
+111 DDGGVR
-117 HHSAATTNNAAVVN
+117 HSNPADAHPVA

-139 YEGGRPC
+139 YEGGQLK
-146 GMSGDESAPFVA
+146 SGDESAPFVA
-158 PDDETTKRILDQVE
+158 PDEETTKRILDQVE

-221 AISKSDK
+221 AISKSEK
-228 LEVNE
+228 LELNE

-292 PIPSDVRHFVNKHPE
+292 PVPSDVRHFVNKHPE
-307 MGGNVSALIEFV
+307 MGSNVSALIEFV

-324 HNAITKDWSAE
+324 HNAMSKDWSAE

-351 ASKKKAAA
+351 ASKKKATA

-384 EDVRQQKMRM
+384 EDLRQKLRM
-394 QRKVSANTLMRSDS
+394 QRKVSASTLMRSDS

-413 KWSRD
+413 RWSRD
-418 SGTDSSGSGMYS
+418 SGTDSSGSSVY
-430 SRRGEPYVP
+430 SRRDSYLPP
-439 PSQQLQQQ
+439 PS
-447 QQHHH
+447 HH
-452 AQPGDYGGGGGH
+452 QMQGGDYGHAGG

-505 PEPYQPQQ
+505 APEQHQQ
-513 QQQQQQQCCCCGHN
+513 QQQPCCCCGHN
-527 QPPLPLPPPQHHQQ
+527 NQQQQMPLPPLQQ
-541 QQHQQSMAI
+541 QQQPMAM
-550 RRHSSQENHHYDMRR
+550 RRHSSQENNHHHYDMRR

-572 SGSDM
+572 SGDM
-577 MMIRKD
+577 MMRKD
-583 STSDFCCGPQ
+583 STSDFCCGSP
-593 RDGFYNWSRKSS
+593 RGDVGFHNNWSRKSS
-605 SSSIGDGRRLS
+605 SSSMGDGRRLS
-616 VDSDSSGSRGRRPS
+616 VESSDSSGGGRGRRPS
-630 LGLVTPDNVVRMP
+630 LGLVAPDNVVRMP

-654 QREPLMD
+654 QREPLVD
-661 STLYE
+661 TTLYE

>member
-1 MAATIAPAETQ
+1 MAATTAETVQ
-12 QHIVEQIVAI
+12 QI
-22 EEQPSVTTAASE
+22 EENVT
-34 ERVEESVAPLPTS
+34 VEEQKKQLSSAAETVEREEYAEDSVAPLPPT
-47 TAIAIPAPILGK
+47 TKTVAAPEPIVGK
-59 GFDLKRASIS
+59 AFDLKRASIS

-77 SYDATPFYPR
+77 SYDAAPFYPR
-87 SLQQQQQQQQHMSSS
+87 SLNGSGGMSSS

-111 DDGGHR
+111 DDGGRR
-117 HHSAATTNNAAVVN
+117 HAAPTATGAVVN
-131 NTDSSDSA
+131 VTDSSDSA
-139 YEGGRPC
+139 YEGGQFR
-146 GMSGDESAPFVA
+146 SGDESAPFVP
-158 PDDETTKRILDQVE
+158 PDAETTKRVLDQVE

-177 ANIVKDAFLLK
+177 SNIVKDAFLLK

-221 AISKSDK
+221 AITTSEK
-228 LEVNE
+228 LELNE

-262 EEKPVTIESVAEL
+262 EEKPVTIETVAEL

-307 MGGNVSALIEFV
+307 MGSNVSALIEFV

-324 HNAITKDWSAE
+324 HNALSKDWSAE

-351 ASKKKAAA
+351 ASKKKATA

-371 SEYSSSCQSGSES
+371 SEYSSSCQSGSET

-413 KWSRD
+413 RWSRD
-418 SGTDSSGSGMYS
+418 SGTDSSASGY
-430 SRRGEPYVP
+430 SRRDSYVP
-439 PSQQLQQQ
+439 PLQQQ
-447 QQHHH
+447 QMMHNMQ
-452 AQPGDYGGGGGH
+452 QQQQQQQQVGGGGDYIGH
-464 RRMSSGWDS
+464 RRVSSGWDS

-482 SRSSSGVSIPETF
+482 SRSSSGASIPETF
-495 GMRRFSLANR
+495 GMRRYSLANR
-505 PEPYQPQQ
+505 PEQHQQPAPACCCSCGHNQPLPPPQQ
-513 QQQQQQQCCCCGHN
+513 QQQQQ
-527 QPPLPLPPPQHHQQ
+527 
-541 QQHQQSMAI
+541 SMAM

-565 CSSSSSG
+565 CSSSSSS
-572 SGSDM
+572 SGDM
-577 MMIRKD
+577 MMRKD
-583 STSDFCCGPQ
+583 SSSSDFCCGSLQ
-593 RDGFYNWSRKSS
+593 RDGGGFHNWSRKSS
-605 SSSIGDGRRLS
+605 SSSIGDGRRMS
-616 VDSDSSGSRGRRPS
+616 VDSDSSGGRGRRPS

-643 KGPDGCGSRGF
+643 KGPDGCGNRGF